1 MRWQASLPLAST
13 VLSCLPLRS
22 ARRCL
27 HKFRRL
33 PLQVLAVPLRPS
45 DLAALEVLSDQRGL
59 SLPLPPQD
67 LAVLL
72 LLLRLS
78 HRCHPLDLA
87 DLSDQRDLLLPSHLQ
102 VLEVLAVLLLPLL
115 LLRL

>member
-22 ARRCL
+22 AHRCL

-33 PLQVLAVPLRPS
+33 PPQVLAVPLRLS
-45 DLAALEVLSDQRGL
+45 DLAVLEVLSDQPDL
-59 SLPLPPQD
+59 SLP
-67 LAVLL
+67 
-72 LLLRLS
+72 LRLS

-87 DLSDQRDLLLPSHLQ
+87 DLSDQRDLSLPSHLQ
-102 VLEVLAVLLLPLL
+102 VLADLADLLLPLL
-115 LLRL
+115 RLLP